1 MNKNI
6 HIYWRETGI
15 HVHAHF
21 MGFSDQNYT
30 VSVLPVER
38 LSQFST
44 WLKTCGYFV
53 SYLVI
58 LQKKLCDTFTEHY
71 SIRQ

>member
-1 MNKNI
+1 MNINI

-15 HVHAHF
+15 HLCAHSLDF
-21 MGFSDQNYT
+21 LETEDIYTGAKQEFIYTHFSGQNYT

-44 WLKTCGYFV
+44 ALKT
-53 SYLVI
+53 
-58 LQKKLCDTFTEHY
+58 
-71 SIRQ
+71 